1 MCDVLLSCLT
11 NEAHILDANHARAF
25 VSKLRFSYEFA
36 KLSLQFDATP
46 SDKRAGIQTKI
57 DDLRKKYSNIIALC
71 TVAYSYRA

>member
-1 MCDVLLSCLT
+1 M
-11 NEAHILDANHARAF
+11 
-25 VSKLRFSYEFA
+25 SKLRFSYEFA

-71 TVAYSYRA
+71 TVAYSYREQRPLHHQRFAHRPIVISSV